1 MAREQRFKWALSVL
15 VAGALGAMFVSLASA
30 GSRSSPSAHTARVS
44 ARSEARLA
52 ATRGGSRVVDIEF
65 HGILQPGSVD
75 GSVGTCPASAPHA
88 ISGYWGTDEN
98 GRDGDLVP
106 VRSTP
111 IGSQGRRWEKA
122 VKNVST
128 TPITFFV
135 GTVCLK

>member
-1 MAREQRFKWALSVL
+1 MVRVQRLKWVTSVL
-15 VAGALGAMFVSLASA
+15 IAGALGAMFVSLASA
-30 GSRSSPSAHTARVS
+30 GSRPSASAHSARVG
-44 ARSEARLA
+44 ARGEAQLA
-52 ATRGGSRVVDIEF
+52 ATRGGSKVVEIEF
-65 HGILQPGSVD
+65 RGVLQPGGLD

-88 ISGYWGTDEN
+88 ISGYWGTDEK

-111 IGSQGRRWEKA
+111 IGGQGRRWEKL
-122 VKNVST
+122 VKNVSA